1 MCLPAS
7 TCTGL
12 RPGQGTNRNE
22 GLHRLLNG
30 MNMNACCGPELACA
44 RLTQA
49 FFHRNETI
57 QATRE
62 GRRPLTIHEYAATTM
77 SNSVTEVF
85 GFLPETSA
93 TETVASSLTN
103 PMAPFAVAHAVCAGT
118 SCMDTSTA
126 TTAAASSGL
135 VSKLQ
140 EKAAQH
146 AVCALTYE
154 HMYRQIE
161 ALSTTQSVDY
171 SRLLFLEL
179 ASEAC
184 PPWATSTEEDDNN
197 TVNAL
202 LQSYGFDREELPLP
216 PLAAVATA
224 AYRQLSDVSTPADVK
239 HSVAHL
245 TAMSGTLDDYDTFR
259 AQLLEALQGYVQ
271 TCEFPLLISPEAQ
284 AQLSQAVL
292 DQSWSDVYFVD
303 VILRC
308 LAAILHT
315 PMVIFTS
322 FLDFPVVQY
331 VPQHPPLSCLH
342 PMYRPCPSKI
352 LACAGCSHP
361 VAFLVL
367 FLQHQCIVPLQQTRY
382 IQQRQCQA
390 PRWQPIHTI
399 CFQAPVA
406 FKDWRPLHQLYP
418 VRTRLQLCL
427 CDA

>member
-1 MCLPAS
+1 M
-7 TCTGL
+7 
-12 RPGQGTNRNE
+12 
-22 GLHRLLNG
+22 
-30 MNMNACCGPELACA
+30 
-44 RLTQA
+44 
-49 FFHRNETI
+49 
-57 QATRE
+57 
-62 GRRPLTIHEYAATTM
+62 TTV

-103 PMAPFAVAHAVCAGT
+103 PMAPFAVAHAICAGT

-126 TTAAASSGL
+126 TTAAAPSGL

-140 EKAAQH
+140 EKVAQH

-184 PPWATSTEEDDNN
+184 PPWATSTGENDNN
-197 TVNAL
+197 TINAL
-202 LQSYGFDREELPLP
+202 LQSYGFDREQTPLP

-259 AQLLEALQGYVQ
+259 AQLLEALQDYVQ
-271 TCEFPLLISPEAQ
+271 TCELPLLISPEAQ

-292 DQSWSDVYFVD
+292 DQS
-303 VILRC
+303 
-308 LAAILHT
+308 
-315 PMVIFTS
+315 
-322 FLDFPVVQY
+322 
-331 VPQHPPLSCLH
+331 
-342 PMYRPCPSKI
+342 
-352 LACAGCSHP
+352 
-361 VAFLVL
+361 
-367 FLQHQCIVPLQQTRY
+367 
-382 IQQRQCQA
+382 
-390 PRWQPIHTI
+390 
-399 CFQAPVA
+399 
-406 FKDWRPLHQLYP
+406 
-418 VRTRLQLCL
+418 
-427 CDA
+427 